1 MKLSFYISVAASA
14 LCLVLSVVVL
24 IQGNINQGLQND
36 IQTQQGLYQKQ
47 QDEINRGN
55 AISQQVGPALLRDM
69 AVSSTKN
76 EKMKQ
81 LLAANGYTVNLATPA
96 PGSSPAPGATAPKP
110 APAAPATG
118 EAPGLR
124 P

>member
-14 LCLVLSVVVL
+14 LCLVLSIVLFVV
-24 IQGNINQGLQND
+24 GGINQGLQTD
-36 IQTQQGLYQKQ
+36 VQAQQAEYQKQ

-55 AISQQVGPALLRDM
+55 SISQQVGPALLRDM
-69 AVSSTKN
+69 AVASTKN

-81 LLAANGYTVNLATPA
+81 LLAGNGYTVNVATPP
-96 PGSSPAPGATAPKP
+96 PGSSPAPGAAAPRST
-110 APAAPATG
+110 APATG
-118 EAPGLR
+118 EAPGRLQ

>member
-14 LCLVLSVVVL
+14 LCLVLSIVVL
-24 IQGNINQGLQND
+24 IVGNINQGLQND
-36 IQTQQGLYQKQ
+36 IQAQQVEFQKQ

-55 AISQQVGPALLRDM
+55 AISQQVGPALLQDM
-69 AVSSTKN
+69 AASSTKN

-81 LLAANGYTVNLATPA
+81 LLAANGYTVTVSTPA
-96 PGSSPAPGATAPKP
+96 PGSSPAPGETAPKN
-110 APAAPATG
+110 APGAPATG

>member
-36 IQTQQGLYQKQ
+36 IQTQQGIYQRQ
-47 QDEINRGN
+47 QEEINRGN
-55 AISQQVGPALLRDM
+55 SISQQVGPALLRDM

-96 PGSSPAPGATAPKP
+96 PGSSPAPGAATPK
-110 APAAPATG
+110 PAAPATG

>member
-24 IQGNINQGLQND
+24 IVGNINQGLQND
-36 IQTQQGLYQKQ
+36 IQTQQSEYQKQ

-55 AISQQVGPALLRDM
+55 AISQQVGPALLQDM
-69 AVSSTKN
+69 AASSTKN

-81 LLAANGYTVNLATPA
+81 LLAANGYTVTVNTPA
-96 PGSSPAPGATAPKP
+96 PGSSPAPGATAPHGT
-110 APAAPATG
+110 PAAPATG